1 MAVKWTKTS
10 YPGVRYYEHKTRK
23 HGIQKDRYY
32 AIRYQRDG
40 KRIEEGC
47 GWSSEGWTADRA
59 NICLSELKKAHITGE
74 GPTSLKEK
82 RRIKEEKEREREEEE
97 KRATRASITFGEF
110 FIDTYYPVAR
120 NSKKETSHK
129 KEMTLFKIWIEPTI
143 GKKTFREIGQ
153 TDIERIKKR
162 LLDKKRSPKTIEY
175 VFATI
180 RQTWNMARRYDIVK
194 NDSPTKVV
202 KRPRKDNRRLR
213 FLSHDEAQALLS
225 HLRGKE
231 KETYPQLYAMALLS
245 LHTGMRAG
253 EIFSLTWGDIDL
265 ARGIIMIRDPKST
278 RTRAAY
284 MTGDVHQM
292 FKRFGPGE
300 RNELV
305 FKDKRHG
312 GRIKEISHAFRAAVN
327 RLALN
332 EGVTDPRLKVVFH
345 TLRHTYASWL
355 VEGGTDIYTV
365 KELMGHSTLA
375 MTERYSHL
383 GQSTLQ
389 EAVKRLDKRLA
400 KEKMK
405 KGEVIDLGKK
415 NKKGN

>member
-1 MAVKWTKTS
+1 MAVKWLKTS

-23 HGIQKDRYY
+23 HGIMKDRYY

-47 GWSSEGWTADRA
+47 GWSSEGWTADKA

-82 RRIKEEKEREREEEE
+82 RRLKEEKEREREEEE
-97 KRATRASITFGEF
+97 KQATRASITFGEF
-110 FIDTYYPVAR
+110 FNDTYYPVAQ

-129 KEMTLFKIWIEPTI
+129 KEMTLFKIRIEPTI
-143 GKKTFREIGQ
+143 GGKTFREIAQ

-162 LLDKKRSPKTIEY
+162 LIDKNRSPKTIEY
-175 VFATI
+175 VFAVI
-180 RQTWNMARRYDIVK
+180 RQVWNMARRYDIVR

-202 KRPRKDNRRLR
+202 KRPKKDNRRLR
-213 FLSHDEAQALLS
+213 FLSHHEADALLS

-231 KETYPQLYAMALLS
+231 KTTYPQLYAMALLS
-245 LHTGMRAG
+245 LHTGMRAS
-253 EIFSLTWGDIDL
+253 EIFSLTWGDVDL
-265 ARGIIMIRDPKST
+265 ARKIIMIRDPKST
-278 RTRAAY
+278 RNRAAY
-284 MTGDVHQM
+284 MTSDVHKM
-292 FKRFGPGE
+292 FKQLGPGE
-300 RNELV
+300 KNELV

-312 GRIKEISHAFRAAVN
+312 GRIKEISHAFRAAVDK
-327 RLALN
+327 LALN
-332 EGVTDPRLKVVFH
+332 EGITDPRLKVVFH

-383 GQSTLQ
+383 GQNTLQ
-389 EAVKRLDKRLA
+389 EAVKRFDKKLTR
-400 KEKMK
+400 K
-405 KGEVIDLGKK
+405 KKNMGVIELK
-415 NKKGN
+415 NKKNA